1 MQPDP
6 GTPEDPLPQE
16 PGGAPGEGRDKSTLD
31 LVFIT
36 ITGILVVGAFITA
49 LTYEG
54 SSGIAP
60 LCIMVPLLLLIGW
73 HFRRTLQASRAD
85 RVLSE
90 IMSAVRGSNKIVNG
104 ALVFIAWMVALVGL
118 IFVAGHYV
126 GIAVFMFVLLRI
138 VSKESMVMSIGVS
151 AGVTLVIF
159 LLFEYAFRIQMYRG
173 VLDRWF

>member
-1 MQPDP
+1 MSPESNRPENPAPQETG
-6 GTPEDPLPQE
+6 GTPGQ
-16 PGGAPGEGRDKSTLD
+16 GSDKSTLE
-31 LVFIT
+31 LIFIT
-36 ITGILVVGAFITA
+36 ITGILVVCAFITA

-90 IMSAVRGSNKIVNG
+90 IMSAVRGKNRIVNG
-104 ALVFIAWMVALVGL
+104 AAVFIAWMVALVGL

-126 GIAVFMFVLLRI
+126 GIAVFMFVLLRM
-138 VSKESMVMSIGVS
+138 VSRESMVMSVGVS
-151 AGVTLVIF
+151 VGVTLVIF

-173 VLDRWF
+173 VLERWF

>member
-6 GTPEDPLPQE
+6 RPPEDPPRQE
-16 PGGAPGEGRDKSTLD
+16 TSGAPGEGQDESTLE

-36 ITGILVVGAFITA
+36 ITGILVLGAFITA

-60 LCIMVPLLLLIGW
+60 LCIMTPMLLLIGW